1 MTMTRQ
7 IASARLARQVPE
19 AEQAIDQALQATTA
33 VLQTMLSA
41 RIEADV
47 PPHTGQLALSKLMQS
62 QQALI
67 AASNDFM
74 RVHRELAAIGQELM
88 AADYGDCPP
97 ATGALENPAK
107 QAA

>member
-1 MTMTRQ
+1 MTMTKQ
-7 IASARLARQVPE
+7 VASARLARQVPK
-19 AEQAIDQALQATTA
+19 AEQAIDEALQATTA

-47 PPHTGQLALSKLMQS
+47 PAHTGQLALAKLMQS

-74 RVHRELAAIGQELM
+74 RVHRELAVIGKELM

-97 ATGALENPAK
+97 A
-107 QAA
+107 QAAIEQSSVQAA